1 MPEYIDRAKLI
12 DKILHTLLVIP
23 SKSFL
28 LPPEKDI
35 VDLIE
40 YEPAAEVREVRH
52 AHWARLDERRGSYRF
67 YCSACGG
74 MAYYAHGKNSRTK
87 GEPTCGYPLCPHCGA
102 AMDEE
107 GQDA

>member
-12 DKILHTLLVIP
+12 DKILHVLLVIP
-23 SKSFL
+23 SKGFL
-28 LPPEKDI
+28 LPPEKAI

-40 YEPAAEVREVRH
+40 YEPPADVREVQH
-52 AHWARLDERRGSYRF
+52 ARWVRLDAQRGSYRF

-87 GEPTCGYPLCPHCGA
+87 KEPFCGYPLCPHCGA
-102 AMDEE
+102 AMDKEDE
-107 GQDA
+107 T